1 MMATPRS
8 RFIAHDATCEDDVL
22 ARIVFGAAS
31 GGPCIESG
39 VPTLR
44 LAMCDDSHDGFA
56 EIWTGNGPI
65 RSGRFND
72 LVFAHDDAFLF
83 CAGFIASSG
92 RYTEATRQAYGDAFA
107 LVGERDFPK
116 IFRMWNFIPHIN
128 GANREGLEVYRDFCR
143 GRAIAF
149 EQDYTGASG
158 MPAATGIGTSGD
170 GVGFYFLACRANS
183 PRHIENSRQ
192 TPAYE
197 YPQRYGPKSP
207 SFARG
212 TLLDDTLYVSGT
224 ASILGHETVHEG
236 DLDKQWHVAIG
247 NIAHLIGIENL
258 EAQNVSGGYTLRDL
272 DQIKVYYRHAA
283 DLPRVMKLAQ
293 TAFHADANIRY
304 VKADICRADLLVEIE
319 GIASYRRRSD

>member
-1 MMATPRS
+1 MGA
-8 RFIAHDATCEDDVL
+8 
-22 ARIVFGAAS
+22 GAAAEGAAGRS
-31 GGPCIESG
+31 YGGFPPPPPPPPAGEGGGGGLPSRG
-39 VPTLR
+39 GR
-44 LAMCDDSHDGFA
+44 LG
-56 EIWTGNGPI
+56 
-65 RSGRFND
+65 
-72 LVFAHDDAFLF
+72 
-83 CAGFIASSG
+83 
-92 RYTEATRQAYGDAFA
+92 
-107 LVGERDFPK
+107 
-116 IFRMWNFIPHIN
+116 
-128 GANREGLEVYRDFCR
+128 
-143 GRAIAF
+143 
-149 EQDYTGASG
+149 
-158 MPAATGIGTSGD
+158 
-170 GVGFYFLACRANS
+170 CRANS

-258 EAQNVSGGYTLRDL
+258 EAQDVSGGYTLRDL